1 MRIVS
6 TLAMLWGVSTG
17 LVTGLVG
24 CAATQPSLPT
34 VPHVDLQRF
43 MGDWYVIATIPTW
56 PEQDAYNAVESYALN
71 ADGTIAVT
79 FTFNEGAFDGPR
91 KEYHPK
97 GFVGTD
103 GSNAIWGMQF
113 VWPVKAEY
121 LISFLD
127 AEYTQTVIARSSRDY
142 VWLMARTPT
151 VSDADY
157 DRFVRQIAAWGYDV
171 AKLRRVPQRW

>member
-6 TLAMLWGVSTG
+6 TLAMLWGVAAG
-17 LVTGLVG
+17 FVG
-24 CAATQPSLPT
+24 CAAKQPSIPT
-34 VPHVDLQRF
+34 VPRVDLQRF

-56 PEQDAYNAVESYALN
+56 PEQNAYNAVESYALN
-71 ADGTIAVT
+71 PDGTIGVT
-79 FTFNEGAFDGPR
+79 FTFNEGGFDGPR

-113 VWPVKAEY
+113 VWPIKAEY
-121 LISFLD
+121 LIAFLD
-127 AEYTQTVIARSSRDY
+127 ADYTQTVVARSSRDY

-171 AKLRRVPQRW
+171 GKLRRVPQRW